1 MFKLSSV
8 GYMSTAVCEGNV
20 KRNLIISCAIIGWC
34 LAGLQASLAT
44 TYRWVDEQG
53 NVHYSDKLPPSAMQK
68 EREILDESGRTV
80 KSIGR
85 VETQEEKDAKK
96 QAGSEDA
103 AEKKRLQEERAEQ
116 ARKDNIL
123 LQTFSTERDINL
135 AREDRLTQIDS
146 NISILEANT
155 AKSKKK
161 VETLEAQVAAIEKNK
176 KEVPENVANNLA
188 KAQKKVKD
196 NEAHLA
202 RKKKEREVLIE
213 KFDADLKRFRELMA
227 EKEARKAGAV
237 SP

>member
-1 MFKLSSV
+1 M
-8 GYMSTAVCEGNV
+8 
-20 KRNLIISCAIIGWC
+20 KRNLFISCASIAVC
-34 LAGLQASLAT
+34 LLGLQAASAA

-85 VETQEEKDAKK
+85 SETQEEKDAKN
-96 QAGSEDA
+96 QADAEAA
-103 AEKKRLQEERAEQ
+103 AERKRINEERAEQ

-135 AREDRLTQIDS
+135 AREDRLAQIDS
-146 NISILEANT
+146 NISILESNT

-161 VETLEAQVAAIEKNK
+161 VETLEAQVAAIKKNK
-176 KEVPENVANNLA
+176 KEVPENVADKLA
-188 KAQKKVKD
+188 KAQKKVAD

-202 RKKKEREVLIE
+202 RKQKERKELVE
-213 KFDADLKRFRELMA
+213 KFDADLERFRELMA
-227 EKEARKAGAV
+227 EKKARKTGAV